1 MLDDTFLESN
11 RTEAMVRLLE
21 SVSSVRRRYQFFVW
35 LQNHLQS
42 LLPHQIAVC
51 GAYQRSRREMVF
63 EVFNSVVLTPQAQGL
78 LSEARGEVQRTAMT
92 QWVRSRGQPVTLR
105 LSSLQGECSPQS
117 VPGWQ
122 SLMALGVD
130 EMLAHGVSRPQRPA
144 ELESFFMLATPHRP
158 VLPTS
163 LAHIDMLMPYL
174 HSTYL
179 RVQATE
185 MEIGE
190 VSQRG
195 GVPASNAPPTSLTDR
210 ERQVLSHVREGL
222 SNQQIGEAMG
232 ISPLTVKNHVQKLL
246 RKLGAANR
254 AQAVAKTS
262 SPGPQGGFTLL
273 ELLVVMVIIGLL
285 AGYVGPKVFANIGKS
300 EVKVARAQIDALQKA
315 LDQYRIDNGRY
326 PSTQQGLQALVNKP
340 ADEARWG
347 GPYLGKAVPRDPWRN
362 EYQYRQP
369 GEHGDYDLL
378 SLGRDGR
385 PGGQGEDAD
394 LVSW

>member
-1 MLDDTFLESN
+1 
-11 RTEAMVRLLE
+11 MVRLME
-21 SVSSVRRRYQFFVW
+21 SVSAVRRRYQFFVW

-51 GAYQRSRREMVF
+51 GSYQRNRRELSF
-63 EVFNSVVLTPQAQGL
+63 EVFNSVVLSPEALAQLSDPHAL
-78 LSEARGEVQRTAMT
+78 LLRTAT
-92 QWVRSRGQPVTLR
+92 AAWVRSRGQPVVLALQTLA
-105 LSSLQGECSPQS
+105 QQADDQPFQ
-117 VPGWQ
+117 
-122 SLMALGVD
+122 ALLDAGIT
-130 EMLAHGVSRPQRPA
+130 ELLAHGVARPQRPA
-144 ELESFFMLATPHRP
+144 ELESFFLLATPQRRISP
-158 VLPTS
+158 
-163 LAHIDMLMPYL
+163 AHTVSIDMLMPYL

-185 MEIGE
+185 MEVGDT
-190 VSQRG
+190 
-195 GVPASNAPPTSLTDR
+195 GVRTGAPRPTAPPAALTDR
-210 ERQVLSHVREGL
+210 ERQVLAHVREGK
-222 SNQQIGEAMG
+222 SNQQIGDAMG

-262 SPGPQGGFTLL
+262 SAIERGFTLL

-315 LDQYRIDNGRY
+315 LEQYRVDTGRY
-326 PSTQQGLQALVNKP
+326 PSTQQGLQALVVKP
-340 ADEARWG
+340 ANEARWG
-347 GPYLGKAVPRDPWRN
+347 GPYLMKAVPRDPWHAD
-362 EYQYRQP
+362 YQYRQP

-385 PGGQGEDAD
+385 PGGEGENAD
-394 LVSW
+394 LTSW